1 MARIEGKHMT
11 EVSRRKFLVTGA
23 AGAAG
28 VFAGGS
34 LLAACGGDDGGGA
47 ATTTAAGTA
56 PPTPAPQINSLTL
69 QSLQSDPVPREA
81 MEEIT
86 ALWNA
91 QNEPELILNTVSTEI
106 FRTQLPTYLTSSEPP
121 DAITWLA
128 GSVARDYARDG
139 LLLDLS
145 DVWESDFQGFSPALK
160 DLSTDADGRQIFV
173 PTNYYWIS
181 CFYRKSKFEEWGVTP
196 PETWDDFMSVCET
209 IKSQGADPITMG
221 TGTSAWVASNW
232 FDYLNLRVN
241 GAEYH
246 LELLAGEHR
255 FDDPEVR
262 ETMRYFEQI
271 LPFVDPNGRSF
282 GWQEA
287 TTPLAQGNA
296 GMYLIGAF
304 MTSVLPEDIVPDID
318 FFRVPI
324 IDPAIPAAEEA
335 PTDGYFVP
343 SRVRSPEDAK
353 RLAAFLGG
361 KDAQQIWIGG
371 NTSRVGTHPDLDTS
385 NVPEMT
391 KRGIDHLNNA
401 ASLTQFFNRDSS
413 DALQV
418 TADAALTRFLD
429 QPENVD
435 SILTEWQTAAEEVFT
450 A

>member
-1 MARIEGKHMT
+1 
-11 EVSRRKFLVTGA
+11 
-23 AGAAG
+23 
-28 VFAGGS
+28 
-34 LLAACGGDDGGGA
+34 
-47 ATTTAAGTA
+47 
-56 PPTPAPQINSLTL
+56 
-69 QSLQSDPVPREA
+69 
-81 MEEIT
+81 MEEIV
-86 ALWNA
+86 ALWNT
-91 QNEPELILNTVSTEI
+91 QNEPTLVLNTVSTEI
-106 FRTQLPTYLTSSEPP
+106 FRAQLPTYLSSAEPP
-121 DAITWLA
+121 DALTWLA
-128 GSVARDYARDG
+128 GSVARDYASDG

-145 DVWESDFQGFSPALK
+145 DIWESDFAGFSPALK
-160 DLSTDADGRQIFV
+160 DLSTDAQGRQIFV

-196 PETWDDFMSVCET
+196 PETWDEFMDVCET
-209 IKSQGADPITMG
+209 IKSKGADPITMG

-232 FDYLNLRVN
+232 FDYLNMRVN

-246 LELLAGEHR
+246 LDLLAGNRR

-262 ETMRYFEQI
+262 KTMSYFEEI
-271 LPFVDPNGRSF
+271 LPYIDPNGRSF

-287 TTPLAQGNA
+287 AAPLAQGNA
-296 GMYLIGAF
+296 GIYLIGAF
-304 MTSVLPEDIVPDID
+304 MTTVLPEDVVPDID

-324 IDPAIPAAEEA
+324 IDPAVPAAEEA

-343 SRVRSPEDAK
+343 SQVRSPADAK

-361 KDAQQIWIGG
+361 KEAQQIWIAG

-385 NVPEMT
+385 TVPEMT
-391 KRGIDHLNNA
+391 KRGIEHLNNA

-429 QPENVD
+429 EPGSVD
-435 SILTEWQTAAEEVFT
+435 SILTEWQTAAEEVFK